1 MISNTTLI
9 EKVYSSALS
18 IVGFNGGIIYKNYYA
33 AILVASFIGIFIY
46 YSNYK
51 RRKIDF
57 VSLILIFCCLI
68 MSNSKGGLLLL
79 LLFVGLYFAIFKWKI
94 LDKFKVKEKKYNK
107 VILVILIILLIMIL
121 MILGYKYILSNSS
134 TYAYRIRG
142 VVNYISFYKNDLFH
156 LIFGN
161 SEMAFRDSEYSYV
174 ENIRIFL
181 TQNGMNGYDGSYEM
195 GFINVLI
202 KNGLIGI
209 IGFILAYY
217 IIMRRAQKN
226 ELMERQ
232 YVYILILTLLISSLV
247 ESYVCNIH
255 AVFGIVCYMFI
266 NGLIEIKNDDRR

>member
-9 EKVYSSALS
+9 EKVYSNALS
-18 IVGFNGGIIYKNYYA
+18 NVGFNGGIIYKNYYG

-51 RRKIDF
+51 KRKIDF

-107 VILVILIILLIMIL
+107 VILVMLTILLMIIL

-156 LIFGN
+156 LMFGN

-181 TQNGMNGYDGSYEM
+181 TQNGMNGYEGSYEM

-202 KNGLIGI
+202 KNGIVGI
-209 IGFILAYY
+209 IGFVFIY
-217 IIMRRAQKN
+217 IIIIHRAKRRNLIEK
-226 ELMERQ
+226 Q
-232 YVYILILTLLISSLV
+232 YIYMIILVLLVSSLV

-255 AVFGIVCYMFI
+255 AIFGISCYMFI
-266 NGLIEIKNDDRR
+266 NGLLEIGKK